1 MSRTDPRDLTRVAEA
16 LNQCAHRLERRDSE
30 DAPHEVDR
38 VQRTLRRTA
47 AALSSHALTVRRLDN
62 EIELLER
69 RRGSGDLS
77 EMRRRRDHAERR
89 LRHAVDD
96 ATRALIPGGDRLD
109 PTTILRRLSGP
120 SSPPPRSY
128 FGRPAVDR
136 SDRVRRL
143 TSLLLRTT
151 PHPGATWTDP
161 RLTSVIVPSRNARL
175 ARIRHRLLGI
185 TPTRATPGAGS

>member
-69 RRGSGDLS
+69 R
-77 EMRRRRDHAERR
+77 

-143 TSLLLRTT
+143 TSLLLRST